1 MHTMI
6 SGNVTTVEGWLN
18 NANAREDTQRI
29 SGIIGGIGEIMDM
42 FTQQSEVQ
50 RTEDLLKLIQTK
62 QTRSASMKREAFKLG
77 TNAREVGTKDG
88 KMLFREKKMSKKG
101 VKKILNKVG
110 GALTAMLTVVSPVFL
125 IGEIIWG
132 DGTDQK

>member
-6 SGNVTTVEGWLN
+6 SGNVTTVEEWLQ

-42 FTQQSEVQ
+42 FTQESEDQ
-50 RTEDLLKLIQTK
+50 RTEGLLKLIQTK
-62 QTRSASMKREAFKLG
+62 QTRSASMKRDAFKLG
-77 TNAREVGTKDG
+77 TNARQVGTKEG
-88 KMLFREKKMSKKG
+88 KILFREKKMSKKG

-110 GALTAMLTVVSPVFL
+110 GALSAMLTVVSPVFL
-125 IGEIIWG
+125 IGEIVWG
-132 DGTDQK
+132 STNDQ